1 MWNEPSRETLKNIP
15 KLYET
20 ENIPLKDK
28 LVYAHFFLTSNDW
41 YVFETDGSD
50 CFWGFVILN
59 NDFQMSEWG
68 YFSLSELRSIKV
80 GCIFE
85 VEYDLYWKVRKASE
99 IGKICKG
106 NRWKG
111 ADHGKTKQLQDIQRI
126 SSGHALI
133 G

>member
-1 MWNEPSRETLKNIP
+1 MWNEPNKETLKSIP

-20 ENIPLKDK
+20 EHTPLKDK
-28 LVYAHFFLTSNDW
+28 LIYAHFFLGGNDW
-41 YVFETDGSD
+41 YVCETDGGD

-68 YFSLSELRSIKV
+68 YFSFKELRDFSIKGV
-80 GCIFE
+80 FE
-85 VEYDLYWKVRKASE
+85 IEYDLYWKVRKASE